1 MHQPEKEN
9 KESCLSRI
17 RNFSIISH
25 IDHGKSTLA
34 DRFLE
39 ITKTVSEEK
48 IQPQHLDSMS
58 LEREKGITI
67 KMHPVRMNYRLG
79 GADYILNLIDTPG
92 HIDFNYEISRALYCV
107 EGAILLVDATKGIQ
121 AQTLFNLEEAKRQQ
135 LKIIGAVN
143 KIDLPQSRIKETRR
157 ELAKILEQEEKDIF
171 LISAKTGENVEKL
184 LETIIEKVPPPKL
197 SFKKESSEK
206 ETHFLKALIF
216 DSKYDSFSGV
226 IAFVRIF
233 QGEVKKGD
241 SIYLMA
247 QKIEAQVKEVG
258 IFSPELNPKES
269 LIPGEIGYIKTGIKE
284 PGIVRVGDTITELKV
299 KNEKLKVM
307 GKVRTKVEPLPGYKE
322 PQPVLFLS
330 LYPED
335 SSQFDSLKLGL
346 EKLKL
351 TDPSLNFQL
360 ESKEALG
367 RGFRIGFLGSLQAEI
382 ILRRINEEFGLN
394 IISTSPQVVFKV
406 LTKDGEEIDV
416 SSPEKWPDPSKI
428 KETLEPQ
435 ALVEVITPSDFLNQV
450 FKILKNYEVSIDSIE
465 SLGSD
470 KAVLTGEAPLR
481 KIITGKFYDDIKGKT
496 QGYASFSFKQKGYKK
511 SDLVKLDIL
520 IGGKKEDAFS
530 KIVSKKEAY
539 QEGKSIL
546 LKLKK
551 FLPPQQFTLKLQAAI
566 GGKIIA
572 SESIRALRKD
582 VTAPLYGGDFTRKR
596 KLLEIQK
603 KGKKKLKEK
612 AGKIKI
618 PSRVFLEMI
627 KE

>member
-428 KETLEPQ
+428 
-435 ALVEVITPSDFLNQV
+435 N
-450 FKILKNYEVSIDSIE
+450 EVSIDSIE